1 MYKWMS
7 GECRN
12 LWTEAWALGPPSR
25 LTGTSSHFQCGSSP
39 TSFLAPEQTLL
50 DTFSSAYI
58 IWRLV
63 MYEDGGLDA
72 ADPVSH
78 CSGVRAA
85 YAPGAS
91 WVIWGYLKNLCS
103 FMRDFMNN
111 LIQVNKE
118 TN

>member
-1 MYKWMS
+1 MDR
-7 GECRN
+7 G
-12 LWTEAWALGPPSR
+12 LGPAPPAGS
-25 LTGTSSHFQCGSSP
+25 LGPAPTSSMVPTLVPAPPHFS
-39 TSFLAPEQTLL
+39 LL
-50 DTFSSAYI
+50 DTFSSAYV

-91 WVIWGYLKNLCS
+91 WVIWGYLKNLGS
-103 FMRDFMNN
+103 FMPGFMYKS
-111 LIQVNKE
+111 IKKQTSRSDKSE
-118 TN
+118 HGR